1 MDNVVPNLLP
11 LFIGILIT
19 HIISLNQFRYKY
31 IVYLYVSLSCVE
43 HLPLYLNSGS
53 MATFK
58 SHVFHSYCLG

>member
-1 MDNVVPNLLP
+1 MDNVCQNLLP

-19 HIISLNQFRYKY
+19 HIISLHINTLSTCMFH
-31 IVYLYVSLSCVE
+31 LSCVE

-58 SHVFHSYCLG
+58 SHVIRSDCLG